1 MQAKYE
7 TPGVFRILAP
17 GTNSNTDRTG
27 KNRVD

>member
-7 TPGVFRILAP
+7 TSGVFRIPAL